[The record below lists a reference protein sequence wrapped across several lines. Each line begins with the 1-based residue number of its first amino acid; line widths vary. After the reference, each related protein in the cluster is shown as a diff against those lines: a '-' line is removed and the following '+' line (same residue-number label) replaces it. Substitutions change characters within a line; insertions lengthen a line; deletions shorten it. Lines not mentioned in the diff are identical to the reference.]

1 MQEDTA
7 TLDHSANWGHPYN
20 CPKKKG
26 ELKTE
31 RSTSCEEREFYGP
44 GSINLALPPKLRMKC
59 QPLWGYGDG
68 FHLRSARI

>member
-31 RSTSCEEREFYGP
+31 RSTSCEEREFYGLHKP
-44 GSINLALPPKLRMKC
+44 GSSPKLRIDNLIEIHWRAAKS
-59 QPLWGYGDG
+59 G
-68 FHLRSARI
+68 SE